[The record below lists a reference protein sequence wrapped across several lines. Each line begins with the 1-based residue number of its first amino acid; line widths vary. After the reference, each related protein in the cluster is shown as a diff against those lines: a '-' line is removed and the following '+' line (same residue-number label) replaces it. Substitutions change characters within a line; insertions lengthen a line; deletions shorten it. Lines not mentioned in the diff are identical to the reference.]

1 MITLVD
7 ILYGADVGPPS
18 VAGTWRVLV
27 VKMWSWPCEMKFLF
41 FFEGLKFLLMLRL
54 DMRASNF

>member
-27 VKMWSWPCEMKFLF
+27 VKMWSWPCEMKFL
-41 FFEGLKFLLMLRL
+41 LMLRL
-54 DMRASNF
+54 DLRASNF

>member
-27 VKMWSWPCEMKFLF
+27 VKMWSWACEMKFLF
-41 FFEGLKFLLMLRL
+41 FF
-54 DMRASNF
+54 